1 MNTSDE
7 YAVHEL
13 WKQIPEAERPAG
25 LAWHDVLECFTG
37 DVEIADSMGHDGS
50 GGIFKVK
57 MHPEAVSMLLE
68 ASMMRRLHAKAIVLQ
83 TYWQHQDGMSSV
95 QLFGAGCPEHLFQ
108 ASYTGASMVEALA
121 AACKAVGT

>member
-13 WKQIPEAERPAG
+13 WKQIPEAARPAG

-68 ASMMRRLHAKAIVLQ
+68 ASMMRWLLAGDRIVTCCQHNAAFWATVGPDIYKA
-83 TYWQHQDGMSSV
+83 SS
-95 QLFGAGCPEHLFQ
+95 L
-108 ASYTGASMVEALA
+108 VEALA